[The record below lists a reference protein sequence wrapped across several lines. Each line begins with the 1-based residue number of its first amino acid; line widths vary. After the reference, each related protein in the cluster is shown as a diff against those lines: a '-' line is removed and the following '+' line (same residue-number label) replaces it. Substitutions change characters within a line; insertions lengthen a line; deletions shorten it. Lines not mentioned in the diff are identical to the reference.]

1 MNKIIINGNLTK
13 DMDIK
18 VNKNDVLVGSFTIAN
33 NTKVGQEERTSFI
46 NCVIF
51 GDRVEKLAPY
61 LLKGAKVLVDGRLE
75 VNVVKN
81 NELYNTYV
89 NIYVDGLEILKFVN
103 DNNDIPIEKKKVNKY
118 SKYKN
123 TK

>member
-1 MNKIIINGNLTK
+1 MNKIMINGNLTK
-13 DMDIK
+13 DIEVS

-75 VNVVKN
+75 VNTVKN

-103 DNNDIPIEKKKVNKY
+103 DPPKEDTKANKY
-118 SKYKN
+118 SKYKK

>member
-13 DMDIK
+13 DVEVT
-18 VNKNDVLVGSFTIAN
+18 VNKNDVLVGKFTIAN
-33 NTKVGQEERTSFI
+33 NTKVGKEERVTFI

-51 GDRVEKLAPY
+51 GDRVEKLVPY

-103 DNNDIPIEKKKVNKY
+103 DVPKEEPKASKY
-118 SKYKN
+118 SKYK
-123 TK
+123 KSK